1 MGDVML
7 KKKALRKIFVTT
19 LRAFILL
26 VVYLIPTLDTSK
38 AITTNMEVEYITGLG
53 TDHIYLL
60 DKNNL
65 LVKTNILLDN
75 SSKQEQVSMLLDNLK
90 ESDNARFPT
99 ELRAYIPENV
109 KVLNI
114 KLEDQTV
121 SINFSK
127 EFLEIKA
134 ELEER
139 IIEGISYSILDLEG
153 ISSLRILV
161 ENKNLTA
168 YPNSKKSIPALITKK
183 FGINKKYDLNSR
195 NHIDKVVVY
204 YSEDIDNHTYY
215 VPVTKYMNNEKEK
228 IEVIVEELS
237 SKYIYEDNL
246 MSFIHN
252 NLELLGYEE
261 KDNMMVLDFN
271 QYLFDKD
278 DKILEEVLYT
288 LSYSVFDSYDV
299 NCILYKVNGK
309 NVKEVGS
316 SDLK

>member
-19 LRAFILL
+19 LTAFILL

-38 AITTNMEVEYITGLG
+38 TITTNMEVEYITGLG

-99 ELRAYIPENV
+99 GLRAYIPENV

-316 SDLK
+316 SDFK

>member
-1 MGDVML
+1 ML

-19 LRAFILL
+19 LTAFILL

-38 AITTNMEVEYITGLG
+38 TITTNMEVEYITGLG
-53 TDHIYLL
+53 TNHIYLL

-99 ELRAYIPENV
+99 GLRAYIPENV

>member
-19 LRAFILL
+19 LTAFILL

-38 AITTNMEVEYITGLG
+38 TITTNMEVEYITGLG
-53 TDHIYLL
+53 TNHIYLL

-99 ELRAYIPENV
+99 GLRAYIPENV

>member
-19 LRAFILL
+19 LTAFILL

-38 AITTNMEVEYITGLG
+38 TITTNMEVEYITGLG

-99 ELRAYIPENV
+99 GLRAYIPENV

>member
-19 LRAFILL
+19 LTAFILL

-139 IIEGISYSILDLEG
+139 IIEGLSYSILDLEG
-153 ISSLRILV
+153 ISSL
-161 ENKNLTA
+161 
-168 YPNSKKSIPALITKK
+168 
-183 FGINKKYDLNSR
+183 GINKKYDLNSR

-237 SKYIYEDNL
+237 SKYIYENNL

-252 NLELLGYEE
+252 NLELLGYEK
-261 KDNMMVLDFN
+261 KDNMMILDFN
-271 QYLFDKD
+271 QYLFDKN

-288 LSYSVFDSYDV
+288 ISYSVFDSYDV

>member
-1 MGDVML
+1 ML

-19 LRAFILL
+19 LTAFILL

-38 AITTNMEVEYITGLG
+38 TITTNMEVEYITGLG

-99 ELRAYIPENV
+99 GLRAYIPENV

-316 SDLK
+316 SDFK